1 MICKHCGR
9 SFEGTFCPNCGTRAE
24 QNVCPVCGAP
34 HAEGDAFCP
43 NCGNAFTATA
53 PMSATAPSAPSSAT
67 DLQEGARRTPRA
79 QRRKQR
85 EEHERA
91 VYAQVSSEIAALP
104 EGYKMPKPMQEG
116 TSDFT
121 GSGVVNFFMRLALI
135 FGTLFSLG
143 LAYPPLKCWQM
154 RWEVS
159 RTYMNGRRLVFDGKA
174 YMLYGSYIKWLLLSI
189 VTIGIYAIFVLPLN
203 LKRWQTAHTHVLGVR
218 GQSSKFTGS
227 VFGRWACNFVNNLL
241 CILTLFLGWFW
252 TKCRK
257 RRWYAEHTIIDGCS
271 VEFDGHAAQYFGKCI
286 VWLLLTVVTIGI
298 YSVWLLVKTK
308 KWTAYH
314 TKFRRA
320 DILPAPADQALL
332 ALREDE
338 TERRLKAERK
348 AEGAGARSLAA
359 AFSITGLLLFF
370 VGVIASICM
379 VDYANVADAINRFAL
394 IKTSYSL
401 ISDVLEESAYA
412 ITLRIMSEDA
422 AWTSLLDSMLT
433 AGIICFIGFALAF
446 AGAILNKKKKAKTLR
461 RTGGWAMA
469 LNGLVLCFLPLFF
482 IAINLPLPANAMNGG
497 ASYQIE
503 VRAMILSVPGAI
515 GIPWLAASIV
525 RLRGRKR
532 AGKRVGGT
540 ITGVVF
546 ATLFTAACIVLLILF
561 SLTDLQ

>member
-1 MICKHCGR
+1 MKCDHCGR
-9 SFEGTFCPNCGTRAE
+9 EFEGAFCPNCGTAAASAEVCPACGEPCAAGDSFCSKCGAALGAALGGAPESAAPAESAESKTERETRRLAEEARERRIRAE
-24 QNVCPVCGAP
+24 VAREV
-34 HAEGDAFCP
+34 
-43 NCGNAFTATA
+43 TA
-53 PMSATAPSAPSSAT
+53 M
-67 DLQEGARRTPRA
+67 
-79 QRRKQR
+79 
-85 EEHERA
+85 
-91 VYAQVSSEIAALP
+91 P
-104 EGYKMPKPMQEG
+104 EGYRMPKPMREG

-121 GSGVVNFFMRLALI
+121 GGAAANFFIRLALV
-135 FGTLFSLG
+135 FGTIFSLG
-143 LAYPPLKCWQM
+143 LAYPALKCWQM

-218 GQSSKFTGS
+218 GQRSKFTGS

-379 VDYANVADAINRFAL
+379 VDYANVADAINRFAQ

-412 ITLRIMSEDA
+412 MTLRIMSEDA

-446 AGAILNKKKKAKTLR
+446 AGAILNKNEKAKTLR

-482 IAINLPLPANAMNGG
+482 IAINLPLPAYAMNGG